1 MRERETEMK
10 RNHVILM
17 LVFVSLALLVVACS
31 GPKPPKKVI
40 VIQQPVQGQAPQ
52 GQPTQGAS
60 QISNP
65 ASDNC
70 IQKGGTLTITKRGD
84 GGEYGVCTFTDNMQ
98 CEEWAL
104 FRGDCPVGG
113 IKITGYVTPAAVY
126 CAITAGEYTVT
137 GQSNTQQ
144 EQGSCAFKNGKTC
157 DVWDYWN
164 GKCSAEQ

>member
-1 MRERETEMK
+1 MK
-10 RNHVILM
+10 RNQVVLI
-17 LVFVSLALLVVACS
+17 VAFVCLALLVVACS

-52 GQPTQGAS
+52 AQPPQGQPTQGSS
-60 QISNP
+60 QIANP
-65 ASDNC
+65 ASENC
-70 IQKGGTLTITKRGD
+70 VNKGGTLTIQKTGD
-84 GGEYGVCTFTDNMQ
+84 GSEYGVCTFTDNMQ
-98 CEEWAL
+98 CEEWAM

-144 EQGSCAFKNGKTC
+144 EQGTCVFKNGKSC

-164 GKCSAEQ
+164 GKCSSEQ